1 MKKLFVSIIALMLTV
16 VSLNAEAKKVVV
28 ISDVHMG
35 DHRSVENGWGWF
47 NENRPVLI
55 EFLEYVAANPEEYSA
70 LVVAGDLFDE
80 WVAPMDVAPFIDING
95 EETRNE
101 ADFFKV
107 LVNDNATI
115 IDAFRKVKE
124 AGVELVYVPGNHDM
138 TCTKEDFDNNLP
150 GLFTQARDANGL
162 GAYTPEGMEEVII
175 EHGHRYDFND
185 MPNPISQPGSLLPIG
200 YTISK
205 YASTLKYNARQRGEE
220 GSNDMLDENFW
231 ENLDEILADPQT
243 EAEFNSTMQRLGLM
257 GEVTYEEFCEMVRT
271 IDLEADLYE
280 TLNEEEDRF
289 DDAFNHFVYKAAWA
303 VVMIAKRPASIGEL
317 IEVMFTDVLFP
328 TPYEYSYMY
337 WDILPWFKERPVIY
351 DGLWPQATWE
361 HQQEINNVP
370 VKMPYL
376 AAVLSG
382 GVDPVLDSFAAYQF
396 FDNPESNKR
405 IVVFGHTHKGLMNI
419 FDDVEDKGKC
429 IYVNTG
435 CWIDEKWCDGE
446 GVTMLTY
453 VELEKNGSDY
463 SVKLKKWGQAEPM
476 ESDGISLDD
485 DPTAIKTAT
494 ATNSKNGK
502 YIDNGN
508 ILIRHNDKKYSIS
521 GVEK

>member
-243 EAEFNSTMQRLGLM
+243 EAEFNSTMQRLGLI

-280 TLNEEEDRF
+280 TLNEEEDSF

-361 HQQEINNVP
+361 NQQEINNVP

-508 ILIRHNDKKYSIS
+508 ILIRHKDKKYSIS